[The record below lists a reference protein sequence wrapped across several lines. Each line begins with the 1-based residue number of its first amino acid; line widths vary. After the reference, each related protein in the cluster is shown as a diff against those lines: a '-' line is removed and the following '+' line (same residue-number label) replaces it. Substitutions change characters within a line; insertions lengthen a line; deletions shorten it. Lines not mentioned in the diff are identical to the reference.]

1 MKKRVYIAESHHHII
16 REWFRYRGRGL
27 HLLSFDYHTD
37 FHEAFIRKSG
47 APSANFAYSSKRHH
61 LYLEKHLPC
70 KDVEA
75 AIKDLENDEHI
86 DFALR
91 SGMIE
96 KAFVFSHDEYGDRDR
111 VLTVPPIA
119 MSEEQVQIVEVMRNF
134 APIVLKDSIRQDDDI
149 SHDGHADIRVE
160 YGIVSFSECRHPLLM
175 AKDESQKAKL
185 VTTDEVLNVVIETF
199 CKHGFD
205 QSNYILDF
213 DCDFIR
219 DCDAMMH
226 GQLQAL
232 KNLIVGAKAITIAR
246 ESAWVSKCCS
256 EALTCEEIEAWLL
269 NLIQGSVD
277 DVEIEYE
284 EGEKTS
290 DGV

>member
-1 MKKRVYIAESHHHII
+1 MKKRVYIVESHHHVI
-16 REWFRYRGRGL
+16 REWLRHRGRGM

-37 FHEAFIRKSG
+37 FHKAFIRKAG
-47 APSANFAYSSKRHH
+47 DPSTNFAYSSERHN
-61 LYLEKHLPC
+61 LYLTKHIPC

-96 KAFVFSHDEYGDRDR
+96 KAFVFSNDEYGDRDR
-111 VLTVPPIA
+111 VLTVPAIA

-134 APIVLKDSIRQDDDI
+134 APIVLKDPPRHDDDI
-149 SHDGHADIRVE
+149 SHDGHANFRVK
-160 YGIVSFSECRHPLLM
+160 YGIVSFPECRHPLLM
-175 AKDESQKAKL
+175 AKDESQKAKI
-185 VTTDEVLNVVIETF
+185 VTTDDVLNEVIETF

-219 DCDAMMH
+219 DRDAMAH
-226 GQLQAL
+226 RQLQTL
-232 KNLIVGAKAITIAR
+232 KELIRGAKSITIAR
-246 ESAWVSKCCS
+246 EPGCVHECS
-256 EALTCEEIEAWLL
+256 GGTLDYEEIETWFVG
-269 NLIQGSVD
+269 LIQDCVD
-277 DVEIEYE
+277 DVEIERE
-284 EGEKTS
+284 T
-290 DGV
+290 